1 MGRSA
6 SDNNVTPSDVPPYR
20 VLKPRTA
27 ASLGKGRHSVEAVR
41 KGGDS
46 AKLAAEPLWLGD
58 VDYTT
63 PLSSNGL
70 VCAFSFLRRNRF

>member
-46 AKLAAEPLWLGD
+46 AKLAFR
-58 VDYTT
+58 
-63 PLSSNGL
+63 
-70 VCAFSFLRRNRF
+70 AFVAWRRRLYNPSGE

>member
-1 MGRSA
+1 MEESGRSA

-27 ASLGKGRHSVEAVR
+27 ASLGKGRHSVEVVR
-41 KGGDS
+41 TGGDS
-46 AKLAAEPLWLGD
+46 AKLAAELLWLGD

-63 PLSSNGL
+63 RVRSNGL
-70 VCAFSFLRRNRF
+70 V